1 MPLSKHIG
9 KHVYGKDPNSQLV
22 LKRSLQ
28 GDGPMKLEKIN
39 HEIRIRQEPMG
50 TADGATKR
58 SNRASLPPLQMQS
71 ERQGKRGKN
80 QQNRQSS
87 PGFQVDGA
95 SASPPAGSSQRRNKT
110 AANSGGART
119 AHASLRQGSP
129 SKKHEALLFQI

>member
-80 QQNRQSS
+80 
-87 PGFQVDGA
+87 
-95 SASPPAGSSQRRNKT
+95 
-110 AANSGGART
+110 
-119 AHASLRQGSP
+119 
-129 SKKHEALLFQI
+129 